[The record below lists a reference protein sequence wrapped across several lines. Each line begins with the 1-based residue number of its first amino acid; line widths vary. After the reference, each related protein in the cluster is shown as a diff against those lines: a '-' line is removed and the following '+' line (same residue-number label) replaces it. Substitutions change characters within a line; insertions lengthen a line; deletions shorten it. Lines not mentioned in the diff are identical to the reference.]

1 MEMKT
6 INFFFGTAFITVLAF
21 IIFACGIGENNTTVA
36 ETNTYFTIKNES
48 SFALDSVVWN
58 GTDFG
63 SIASGSYSKKAVVA
77 GDGFIHFYIK
87 SKELNART
95 CDFFHIEQQDD
106 IVQSLADKITAIEK
120 LSNVNSEQCYPLST
134 IEKAQ
139 APKTGKVNITDISNA
154 SANINSMVEN
164 AGNPK
169 YIEKGVCYSK
179 EFDDVNFNCKIVE
192 GTEFKMSLEELTENQ
207 KYFVRAYI
215 DNGQHQRQYSD
226 ISSFIAGNPES
237 SSNNVS
243 EENSS
248 SSSNGDCKLAPL
260 TTEATADGTVLKG
273 ASLASKLS
281 WLGRNAVSHN
291 TYIIE
296 ACTDES
302 VNPYTFYYSGAVDIT
317 VILRGDGANRTLK
330 LNSNNS
336 MFTVK
341 ENVTLILDRNIT
353 IQGHSQNDKCLV
365 YGDGGILKMND
376 FATIKD
382 NDNCGVYLNGG
393 TFTMT
398 GGTILGNRA
407 SGVYLSSGTFAMS
420 GGTISSNSASKG
432 GGVNAQYGTF
442 KMTGGTISSNRAS
455 EGGGVYS
462 SSHAFAMQ
470 GGTITGNT
478 ASSYGGG
485 VYGNISKTG
494 GTITGYNSDQAN
506 GNKVADASG
515 TIARRGHSVYYS
527 ASLRKE
533 STAGENDDL
542 SSSNKIGAWDNE

>member
-1 MEMKT
+1 MNTKILFSACVAML
-6 INFFFGTAFITVLAF
+6 FLACSTQV
-21 IIFACGIGENNTTVA
+21 IEDN
-36 ETNTYFTIKNES
+36 S
-48 SFALDSVVWN
+48 SN
-58 GTDFG
+58 GGGNG
-63 SIASGSYSKKAVVA
+63 SSSGS
-77 GDGFIHFYIK
+77 
-87 SKELNART
+87 
-95 CDFFHIEQQDD
+95 
-106 IVQSLADKITAIEK
+106 
-120 LSNVNSEQCYPLST
+120 
-134 IEKAQ
+134 
-139 APKTGKVNITDISNA
+139 
-154 SANINSMVEN
+154 
-164 AGNPK
+164 
-169 YIEKGVCYSK
+169 
-179 EFDDVNFNCKIVE
+179 
-192 GTEFKMSLEELTENQ
+192 
-207 KYFVRAYI
+207 
-215 DNGQHQRQYSD
+215 
-226 ISSFIAGNPES
+226 
-237 SSNNVS
+237 
-243 EENSS
+243 
-248 SSSNGDCKLAPL
+248 GDCKLSPL
-260 TTEATADGTVLKG
+260 TTEVTAEGIILRR
-273 ASLASKLS
+273 ASLAHKLS
-281 WLGRNAVSHN
+281 WLDRNVESHN

-462 SSHAFAMQ
+462 SSHAFVMQ

-542 SSSNKIGAWDNE
+542 SSSNKIGAWDD